1 MYILRKDEDFKRTLF
16 SLKVVKVFAHKSL
29 KCIGRDLSLEF
40 SGKIPIV
47 FSKFGIAVPPSNICI
62 C

>member
-1 MYILRKDEDFKRTLF
+1 MKISKGTLF
-16 SLKVVKVFAHKSL
+16 PLKVVKVFAHKSF
-29 KCIGRDLSLEF
+29 KCIGRDLSFEL